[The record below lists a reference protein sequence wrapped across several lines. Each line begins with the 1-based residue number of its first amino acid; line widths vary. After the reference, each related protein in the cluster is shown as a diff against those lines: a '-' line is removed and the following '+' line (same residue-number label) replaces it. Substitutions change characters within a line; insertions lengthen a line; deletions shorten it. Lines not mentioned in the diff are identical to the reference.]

1 MLQVNLSVVDTGTIH
16 PECNKLVTSVCVRKK
31 GTGQLKLNDY

>member
-1 MLQVNLSVVDTGTIH
+1 MLQVNLSVVDTIH
-16 PECNKLVTSVCVRKK
+16 PECNKFVTSVCVRKK